1 MKPSNNIIVD
11 YKPEETF
18 LLPEYYEAIKDKQP
32 GVPFEME
39 DKTLAINLVHLDMIK
54 REEIRISREDY
65 DGEPE
70 EYLLNNT
77 KFTGNYLLSPK
88 GIYKIAYE
96 KQVEYKERIK
106 KKTEWIQFWI
116 PVFLSGIAVVI
127 SIISLFM

>member
-1 MKPSNNIIVD
+1 MKPSNHTILE

-18 LLPEYYEAIKDKQP
+18 LLPEYYEAIKDKKP
-32 GVPFEME
+32 GVPFAIE

-54 REEIRISREDY
+54 REEVRISREDY

-77 KFTGNYLLSPK
+77 KLTGNYLLSPK

-96 KQVEYKERIK
+96 KQMEDK
-106 KKTEWIQFWI
+106 
-116 PVFLSGIAVVI
+116 
-127 SIISLFM
+127 